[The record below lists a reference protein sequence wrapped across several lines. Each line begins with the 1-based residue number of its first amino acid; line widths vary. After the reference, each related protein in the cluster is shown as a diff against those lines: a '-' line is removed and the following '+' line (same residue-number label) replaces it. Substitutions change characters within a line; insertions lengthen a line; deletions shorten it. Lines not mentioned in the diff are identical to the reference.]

1 MTHDTQ
7 ISQTIPGSVIQIV
20 VLGQRLPDG
29 WESTAIGSRAFRELV
44 RIGFRPQPGTES
56 PTLPEESRTLL
67 LLTLPDKTPN
77 ADFSADQPAVES
89 LRAWVRADDSSEESL
104 PMLIQLQG
112 VLICVGRDRIAISGS
127 PDRMQSVTGAALE
140 YFWLQSELQQ
150 MELRT
155 AGRWSELEEDTPAAF
170 EVIEPM
176 LERRRQLQRRFQQ
189 MISEKARLAR
199 LAPLIE
205 CPPVWPP
212 TLASQAAERLREK
225 SRLPDRLQFLR
236 DQLEVFE
243 RVYEMC
249 GQRISDFIS
258 SRKSHTLEW
267 IIVVLLAFE
276 TLLLAVDLL
285 STLSGTE

>member
-1 MTHDTQ
+1 MTHDTKN
-7 ISQTIPGSVIQIV
+7 SETIPGSAIQTV
-20 VLGQRLPDG
+20 VLGPRLPDG
-29 WESTAIGSRAFRELV
+29 WEATTIGSRAFRELV
-44 RIGFRPQPGTES
+44 RAAFRPPQGTEH
-56 PTLPEESRTLL
+56 PVLPDESRTLL
-67 LLTLPDKTPN
+67 LLTLPDATPN
-77 ADFSADQPAVES
+77 ADFSTDQPAVES
-89 LRAWVRADDSSEESL
+89 FRAWVRAGDSSEESL

-127 PDRMQSVTGAALE
+127 PERIQSVTGAALE
-140 YFWLQSELQQ
+140 YFWLQSELER
-150 MELRT
+150 MEQRT

-176 LERRRQLQRRFQQ
+176 LERRRQLQQRFQQ

-212 TLASQAAERLREK
+212 TLASQAGERLREK